1 MSQTRSL
8 KTFIIKSAI
17 MLVLLG
23 LPIYLLGLVPGMQAV
38 TDPRKFLFKQKE
50 FSGFNYAIIG
60 DSVFCSYLVDSI
72 DDTMWSRFNALT
84 GQQLFP
90 GALNGATIADMVD
103 ASEYLSTQ
111 LPDGATVFVGLIP
124 TRFVGKGIV
133 RHRNYFNEFDQLKKA
148 REASYIK
155 HAATTVIDLAFGDF
169 LLYREPYSF
178 EKFLR
183 KKKGDF
189 DTGHKTWDKA
199 AWERAITQYRTFVE
213 TQKRLETHIDYVALE
228 QIRENLS
235 AKNIQTVFV
244 LSALNQGLINEFS
257 EPEEAATLIEK
268 FRTTKNELIDYFNRS
283 QMEYI
288 DLFDKMNTECFAD
301 LVHQNTCGDEV
312 MAKAFAIYI
321 AQENNGGE

>member
-1 MSQTRSL
+1 
-8 KTFIIKSAI
+8 

-38 TDPRKFLFKQKE
+38 TDPRKFLFTQKD
-50 FSGFNYAIIG
+50 FSSFNYAIIG

-72 DDTMWSRFNALT
+72 EDTMWSRFKVLT

-90 GALNGATIADMVD
+90 AALNGATIADMVD
-103 ASEYLSTQ
+103 ASDYLATR
-111 LPDGATVFVGLIP
+111 LPDGAMVFVGLIP

-148 REASYIK
+148 RESSYLTRTST
-155 HAATTVIDLAFGDF
+155 AVTDLVLGEF
-169 LLYREPYSF
+169 LLYREPYSL

-183 KKKGDF
+183 KKKGNF

-199 AWERAITQYRTFVE
+199 AWEKAINQYRTFVE
-213 TQKRLETHIDYVALE
+213 TQQRLETYIDYVALE
-228 QIRENLS
+228 QIHEKLA
-235 AKNIQTVFV
+235 AKNIRAVFV

-257 EPEEAATLIEK
+257 EPEEATALIEK
-268 FRTTKNELIDYFNRS
+268 FRTTKNDLVEYFNRS

-288 DLFDKMNTECFAD
+288 DLFDKIDTECFAD
-301 LVHQNTCGDEV
+301 LVHQNTCGDAV
-312 MAKAFAIYI
+312 MANAFADYVSHDD
-321 AQENNGGE
+321 NGGE